1 MKYQPSDSSIS
12 YLSTI
17 SNLLDYSSI
26 NPGLEKT
33 ELAKRV
39 VFNYVIGNTDAHLK
53 NYSLLYNK
61 EWTASSLS
69 PLYDI
74 TCIPLTG
81 YSQKMPF

>member
-1 MKYQPSDSSIS
+1 MHQEDFCQALGFSTYMKYQPSDSNIS

-17 SNLLDYSSI
+17 ANLLNFTSFHPVS
-26 NPGLEKT
+26 EKT

-61 EWTASSLS
+61 E
-69 PLYDI
+69 
-74 TCIPLTG
+74 
-81 YSQKMPF
+81 